1 MELWLLLMTQGQT
14 PATDSISLGKCFTYN
29 NKGRCG
35 RPTCRYLH
43 KWLRCAGSHAA
54 LYCTLNKSGQDTQAE
69 RGIVKYLD
77 TNTNSGRGDF
87 RKERNLTNHNNFVF
101 VKESPRHREQE
112 KSQLIELGR
121 TPITVDNLRH
131 YLKIYPNRDDA
142 FVLLDGFTSGFRVNY
157 TGQ

>member
-1 MELWLLLMTQGQT
+1 VTFGKKEILQT
-14 PATDSISLGKCFTYN
+14 ITD
-29 NKGRCG
+29 
-35 RPTCRYLH
+35 
-43 KWLRCAGSHAA
+43 
-54 LYCTLNKSGQDTQAE
+54 
-69 RGIVKYLD
+69 
-77 TNTNSGRGDF
+77 
-87 RKERNLTNHNNFVF
+87 FVF
-101 VKESPRHREQE
+101 VKKSPRHREQE